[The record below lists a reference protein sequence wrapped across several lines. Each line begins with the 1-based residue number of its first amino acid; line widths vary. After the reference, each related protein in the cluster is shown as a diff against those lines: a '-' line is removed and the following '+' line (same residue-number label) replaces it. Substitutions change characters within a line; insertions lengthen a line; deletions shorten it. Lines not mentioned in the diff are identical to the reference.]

1 MLLRSLGIS
10 LLTSALILLS
20 ITGPLPP
27 RADAQ
32 TDWGAVSDVVGRKG
46 ELNQAGVYRISFP
59 RSDLKVSVGGTPI
72 KTGLALGGWAA
83 FRSDDNATVVDGDF
97 ALLPSEINPV
107 VTALQSNGLAVTAL
121 HNHLVGE
128 TPQVMYL
135 HFLGTGDATALARGI
150 RAAIAE
156 TATPPPAS
164 SAGPTA
170 EVPDWARAL
179 QQSFGH
185 SGTVKGGVLSIG
197 VPRPEDIHADGA
209 LLLPSMGM
217 AHAFNF
223 QGIDGGRVA
232 TTGDFVL
239 TDDEVNPVLRQLR
252 AGGLGVTAIH
262 NHLLHGMPSLIFM
275 HFWGV
280 GTPGQIGEA
289 LRQALAQAKTQ
300 HAKTH

>member
-1 MLLRSLGIS
+1 MLLRSLRMS
-10 LLTSALILLS
+10 LITTALVLLPIIGS
-20 ITGPLPP
+20 LPP
-27 RADAQ
+27 HADAQ
-32 TDWGAVSDVVGRKG
+32 SDWDAVSDVVGRKG
-46 ELNQAGVYRISFP
+46 ELNQAGVYRVSFP
-59 RSDLKVSVGGTPI
+59 RSDLKVSVSGTPI

-83 FRSDDNATVVDGDF
+83 FRNEGTATVVDGDF
-97 ALLPSEINPV
+97 ALLPSEIDPV
-107 VTALQSNGLAVTAL
+107 VTVLQSNSLTVTAL
-121 HNHLVGE
+121 HNHLAGE
-128 TPQVMYL
+128 TPEVMYL
-135 HFLGTGDATALARGI
+135 HFLGIGDAIALARGI

-164 SAGPTA
+164 SVGPTA

-185 SGTVKGGVLSIG
+185 SGTIKGGVLSIG
-197 VPRPEDIHADGA
+197 VPRPEGIHADGA
-209 LLLPSMGM
+209 MLLPSMGM

-223 QGIDGGRVA
+223 QEVDGGRVA

-280 GTPGQIGEA
+280 GTPSQVGDA

-300 HAKTH
+300 HAKDR